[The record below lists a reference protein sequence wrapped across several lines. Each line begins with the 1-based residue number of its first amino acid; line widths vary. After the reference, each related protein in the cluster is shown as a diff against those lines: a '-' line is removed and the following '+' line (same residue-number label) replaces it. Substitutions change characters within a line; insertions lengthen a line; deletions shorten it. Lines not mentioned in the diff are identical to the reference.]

1 MSSGVTSFGQ
11 NSWIEE
17 ALLLR
22 NERTATDVDRL
33 ILSDRET
40 EIDTHSDDYILPR
53 TRPSFWCKHSSIVG
67 EISS

>member
-1 MSSGVTSFGQ
+1 MWFKVQSVSSGVTSFGQ
-11 NSWIEE
+11 NIWIEE

-40 EIDTHSDDYILPR
+40 EIDTHYDDYILP
-53 TRPSFWCKHSSIVG
+53 
-67 EISS
+67 

>member
-1 MSSGVTSFGQ
+1 MWFKVQRVNSGVTSFGQ
-11 NSWIEE
+11 NIWIEE

-40 EIDTHSDDYILPR
+40 EIDTHYDDYILP
-53 TRPSFWCKHSSIVG
+53 
-67 EISS
+67 